1 MTYGL
6 FGTRDVDSGGRCW
19 ENARLER
26 GFHCVQKSTE
36 QAKLQA
42 DGSQTL
48 ILSICKNSAWTTYS
62 GYEFYSL
69 HFFFWMV
76 KIAYLFFLVILWWFP
91 EQQKDVLQI
100 TDKLQRYFQ

>member
-48 ILSICKNSAWTTYS
+48 ILSICKNSARTTYS

-69 HFFFWMV
+69 
-76 KIAYLFFLVILWWFP
+76 LFFLDGENSLSVFSSHSL
-91 EQQKDVLQI
+91 VVS
-100 TDKLQRYFQ
+100 